1 MAIKNASDLLVYKTV
16 VATAQITRVLF
27 EASPTSGTLGN
38 LKIKDTTNAS
48 GAVADVTTGN
58 MSANSALQAAT
69 VCKAGL
75 ETKGYTVG
83 TPVAVGSSYYIDC
96 TNGAVGNVATISIE
110 GGTATLDESKV
121 SIIVTTSGLAAGQE
135 PIAYSTS
142 ASVSFNMDLR
152 DTTTKDSGG
161 YQNNLGGLK
170 SFELSTDALFD
181 LTADLDFQEFFND
194 LKNRTLVTVR
204 FAERTSGRYYQGA
217 AFVTS
222 LSMDAGVEE
231 NTTYSVT
238 FTGTGTATTSTY

>member
-16 VATAQITRVLF
+16 VATAQVTRVLF
-27 EASPTSGTLGN
+27 EASPTSGTLGT

-69 VCKAGL
+69 VCKAAL
-75 ETKGYTVG
+75 ITKNYSVVGPVTVG
-83 TPVAVGSSYYIDC
+83 TSVYIDC
-96 TNGAVGNVATISIE
+96 TNGAVGNVATISVE

-121 SIIVTTSGLAAGQE
+121 NIIVTTSGLRAGVE
-135 PIAYSTS
+135 PIAHSTS

-194 LKNRTLVTVR
+194 LKDRTLVTVR
-204 FAERTSGRYYQGA
+204 FAERTSGRYYQGS

-231 NTTYSVT
+231 NVTYSVT
-238 FTGTGTATTSTY
+238 FTGTSTATTGTY

>member
-83 TPVAVGSSYYIDC
+83 TPVAVGTSYYIDC

-121 SIIVTTSGLAAGQE
+121 SIIVTTSGLAAGKE
-135 PIAYSTS
+135 PIAHSTS

-170 SFELSTDALFD
+170 SFELSTDAL
-181 LTADLDFQEFFND
+181 LI
-194 LKNRTLVTVR
+194 
-204 FAERTSGRYYQGA
+204 
-217 AFVTS
+217 
-222 LSMDAGVEE
+222 
-231 NTTYSVT
+231 
-238 FTGTGTATTSTY
+238 

>member
-16 VATAQITRVLF
+16 VATAQVTRVLF

-69 VCKAGL
+69 VCKAAL
-75 ETKGYTVG
+75 ITKNYSVVGPVTVG
-83 TPVAVGSSYYIDC
+83 TSVYIDC
-96 TNGAVGNVATISIE
+96 TNGAVGNVATISVE

-121 SIIVTTSGLAAGQE
+121 NIIVTTSGLRAGVE
-135 PIAYSTS
+135 PIAHSTS
-142 ASVSFNMDLR
+142 ASVSFNIDLR

-161 YQNNLGGLK
+161 YQSNLGGLK

-194 LKNRTLVTVR
+194 LKDRTLVTVR
-204 FAERTSGRYYQGA
+204 FAERTSGRYYQGT

-231 NTTYSVT
+231 NVTYSVT
-238 FTGTGTATTSTY
+238 FTGTSTATTGTY